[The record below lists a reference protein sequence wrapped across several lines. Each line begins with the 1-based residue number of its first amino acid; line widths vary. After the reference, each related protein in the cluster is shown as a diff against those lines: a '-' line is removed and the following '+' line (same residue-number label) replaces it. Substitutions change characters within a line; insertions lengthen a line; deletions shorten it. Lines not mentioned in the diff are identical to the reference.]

1 MTLMA
6 DSSDAT
12 FDDPQHSLGHYMTL
26 GLLETLVNGLIGL
39 DAPSIEA
46 LATLAGTVIKLKI
59 RDPYQVIYLIL
70 DSDGIEI
77 RDEYPGRADIRIN
90 CTLYA
95 LVRRVLGLPHPAGQW
110 KIWGQDEQ
118 IRALSEIAQH
128 YDLRTATRQWL
139 RQHVNVGEILQKI
152 RNRDSSWLQDLTPLP
167 GLLRDTLQ
175 QMRQINGHLD
185 RQQSL
190 LAEQMLSLRRERR
203 DDALI
208 MALMVVLV
216 SLSNLSATLSIH
228 DLLRLPLF
236 LLLLYLILRRRHV

>member
-1 MTLMA
+1 MA
-6 DSSDAT
+6 DTSDT
-12 FDDPQHSLGHYMTL
+12 TLDDHQHSLGHYMTL
-26 GLLETLVNGLIGL
+26 GLLETLVNGMIGL
-39 DAPSIEA
+39 DAPSLEA
-46 LATLAGTVIKLKI
+46 LAAFAGTVIKLKI
-59 RDPYQVIYLIL
+59 REPYQVIYLIL

-77 RDEYPGRADIRIN
+77 RDEYPGHADIRIN

-95 LVRRVLGLPHPAGQW
+95 LGRRAMGLSHPPGQW
-110 KIWGQDEQ
+110 KIWGQDDK
-118 IRALSEIAQH
+118 IRALSEIARH

-139 RQHVNVGEILQKI
+139 RQHLNLGEILQKI

-167 GLLRDTLQ
+167 ALLRDTLQ

-208 MALMVVLV
+208 MALMIVLV
-216 SLSNLSATLSIH
+216 SMSTLPTKLSMH
-228 DLLRLPLF
+228 DLFRLPL
-236 LLLLYLILRRRHV
+236 LLLLFYLVLRRRHA